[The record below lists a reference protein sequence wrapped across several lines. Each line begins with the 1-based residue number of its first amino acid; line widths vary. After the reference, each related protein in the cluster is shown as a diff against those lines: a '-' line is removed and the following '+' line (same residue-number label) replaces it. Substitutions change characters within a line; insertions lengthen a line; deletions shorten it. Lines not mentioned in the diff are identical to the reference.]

1 MTHFNSEHTAREM
14 NTRGDKL
21 GAIRL
26 LRDRNAFLSL
36 KDAKDVVESWG
47 TLRELSPHDLRARFL
62 AHALACQFYAGKLS
76 TVPNLDARTAR
87 AMEEA
92 AARENAERMFAGT
105 ARDLL
110 EQLTPRE
117 LVAQE
122 S

>member
-1 MTHFNSEHTAREM
+1 MTHFHSEHTAREM
-14 NTRGDKL
+14 VKSGDRIS
-21 GAIRL
+21 AIRL

-47 TLRELSPHDLRARFL
+47 TSRELTPHDLRVSFL
-62 AHALACQFYAGKLS
+62 AHALAFQFYAGKLS
-76 TVPNLDARTAR
+76 TVPNLDARTADV
-87 AMEEA
+87 MEEA

-105 ARDLL
+105 ARELL

-117 LVAQE
+117 AVAQE